1 MDLKAYGIYTNDTG
15 GIKEGS
21 ASSCPESAATPCE
34 FIFKQIR
41 KKFRVVPLRSVFE
54 APADKK
60 SSVGFQIHKFQFL
73 NKRVVAG
80 KDACFPMHPL

>member
-21 ASSCPESAATPCE
+21 ASSCPESEATPRE

-41 KKFRVVPLRSVFE
+41 KKFRVCSVRIR
-54 APADKK
+54 KK
-60 SSVGFQIHKFQFL
+60 SRKGGSPR
-73 NKRVVAG
+73 RV
-80 KDACFPMHPL
+80 P